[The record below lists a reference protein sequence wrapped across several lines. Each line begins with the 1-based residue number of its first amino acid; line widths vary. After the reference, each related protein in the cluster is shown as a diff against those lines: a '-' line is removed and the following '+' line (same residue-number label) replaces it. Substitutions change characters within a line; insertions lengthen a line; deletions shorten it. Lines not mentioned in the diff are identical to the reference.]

1 MLVTA
6 FYNIYPGKDRFFE
19 YMTLFYDLAI
29 SGIPIVI
36 FVEPVMIKKLR
47 IFPSTVHVIGLPL
60 KDCEIY
66 NIAMAY
72 QGELPSTRTVSKD
85 TKEFYALM
93 NTKIEFVKRA
103 ARLFPNQVNYTW
115 VDVGILKLVTQPEKC
130 IAKLNECNKRVLTKI
145 IMPGC
150 WNTGRAMNVDHIHW
164 RFAGTM
170 FTCPP
175 SLVDE
180 FYMHCKGVV
189 KDFCTMPQYKLTWET
204 NIWTIVELF
213 AMKDKMSWYHC
224 NHDDSLIL
232 NC

>member
-19 YMTLFYDLAI
+19 YMSLFYDLAI
-29 SGIPIVI
+29 SGIPIII
-36 FVEPVMIKKLR
+36 FVEPSMVYKLR
-47 IFPSTVHVIGLPL
+47 IFPSTVHVVGLPL

-66 NIAMAY
+66 QIAMAY
-72 QGELPSTRTVSKD
+72 SRELPVGRTLSKD
-85 TKEFYALM
+85 TTEFYALM

-103 ARLFPNQVNYTW
+103 TAIVPAQSYTW
-115 VDVGILKLVTQPEKC
+115 VDVGILKLCKDSNACIEKLRDLDQRP
-130 IAKLNECNKRVLTKI
+130 ATNLI
-145 IMPGC
+145 IPGC
-150 WNTGRAMNVDHIHW
+150 WTFGRAMNVDHIHW

-170 FTCPP
+170 FSCPA
-175 SLVDE
+175 SLVEE
-180 FYMHCKGVV
+180 FYNHCKGVV
-189 KDFCTMPQYKLTWET
+189 RDFCTMPQYKLTWET

-213 AMKDKMSWYHC
+213 AMKDKIRWYMC